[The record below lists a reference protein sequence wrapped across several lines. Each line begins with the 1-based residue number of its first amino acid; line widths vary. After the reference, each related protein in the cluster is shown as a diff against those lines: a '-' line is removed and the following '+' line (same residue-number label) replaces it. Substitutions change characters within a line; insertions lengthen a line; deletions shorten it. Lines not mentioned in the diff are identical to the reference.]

1 MSILRKWLSR
11 IAHRIVKKAPI
22 NLLMLIEDKVQFA
35 MGKGFGAATT
45 DEEVQAIARFVR
57 NRNMQKVVVLDVGAN
72 IGNWSASIVSTLPAA
87 HIIAFEPSKQAYS
100 KLVLRFQDFPNVSC
114 VNTALG
120 KSDEKSHLYADE
132 SASGLSSLTKR
143 RVAHFGIDFNYSE
156 EVEITK
162 LDTWIKS
169 QDKDFSP
176 NILKMD
182 VEGNEFDVLRGAYE
196 TLGLIEIVQFEF
208 GGSNIDTRTF
218 FQDFWYFFID
228 HGFDIYRISPTGP
241 VLIEKYRES
250 DETFRPT
257 NYVAVKK

>member
-1 MSILRKWLSR
+1 MSILRKWLSG
-11 IAHRIVKKAPI
+11 IVHQIVKKAPI

-45 DEEVQAIARFVR
+45 DEEAKVIAEFIKDRKI
-57 NRNMQKVVVLDVGAN
+57 QKIVALDVGAN
-72 IGNWSASIVSTLPAA
+72 VGNWTASILAVLPAA
-87 HIIAFEPSKQAYS
+87 HIISFEPSKKAFS
-100 KLVLRFQDFPNVSC
+100 KLVPRFRDYPNVSC

-120 KSDEKSHLYADE
+120 NSDEKSILYADQ

-143 RVAHFGIDFNYSE
+143 RVAHFGIDFSYSE
-156 EVEITK
+156 DIEIAK
-162 LDTWIKS
+162 LDSWIKS
-169 QDKDFSP
+169 QVKDVSP

-182 VEGNEFDVLRGAYE
+182 VEGHELDVLWGADE
-196 TLGLIEIVQFEF
+196 TLNSIEIVQFEF

-228 HGFDIYRISPTGP
+228 RGFDIYRISPTGP

>member
-1 MSILRKWLSR
+1 MRILRKWLSGIVNR
-11 IAHRIVKKAPI
+11 FVKKVPI

-45 DEEVQAIARFVR
+45 DEEAKVIAQFIEDRQI
-57 NRNMQKVVVLDVGAN
+57 QKVVALDVGAN
-72 IGNWSASIVSTLPAA
+72 VGNWSASILSALPAA
-87 HIIAFEPSKQAYS
+87 RIIAFEPSKQAFS
-100 KLVLRFQDFPNVSC
+100 KLLLRFRDFPNVSC

-120 KSDEKSHLYADE
+120 KSDEKSILYADE

-143 RVAHFGIDFNYSE
+143 RVAHFGIDFSYSE
-156 EVEITK
+156 EVEIAK

-169 QDKDFSP
+169 QVKDFSP

-182 VEGNEFDVLRGAYE
+182 VEGHEFDVLRGADE
-196 TLGLIEIVQFEF
+196 TLSSIEIVQFEF

-228 HGFDIYRISPTGP
+228 RGFDIYRISPTGP
-241 VLIEKYRES
+241 ILIEKYRES

>member
-1 MSILRKWLSR
+1 MK
-11 IAHRIVKKAPI
+11 VPM
-22 NLLMLIEDKVQFA
+22 NLLMLIENKVQFN

-45 DEEVQAIARFVR
+45 DEEARVIAQFIKARK
-57 NRNMQKVVVLDVGAN
+57 MQKVVALDVGAN
-72 IGNWSASIVSTLPAA
+72 IGNWSASFLTALPAA
-87 HIIAFEPSKQAYS
+87 QIIAFEPSKQAFS
-100 KLVLRFQDFPNVSC
+100 KLFLRFRDFPNVSC

-120 KSDEKSHLYADE
+120 KSDEKAMLYADE

-169 QDKDFSP
+169 QSKDFSP
-176 NILKMD
+176 NVLKMD
-182 VEGNEFDVLRGAYE
+182 VEGHEFDVLRGAHE

-218 FQDFWYFFID
+218 FQDFWYFFVG